1 MTKRR
6 LFYTLGLVAVL
17 LALPFFLW
25 TGYAVVAELQGQH
38 FYRGLPTSLWAKA
51 VRRRVRQ
58 EKDWLSVGPVWLREA
73 VGLGGVPA
81 VLKPDP
87 AAVPVLADLLAD
99 EDKEVLLRVL
109 DTLGRVGPAAR
120 AAVPAIGKTLLGHP
134 QVGRAAVTALHH
146 IGPPSADVMP
156 AILQLAD
163 QGFPDSWQL
172 VFWLDDFWIG
182 TAEAPALL
190 ARALRVADSQSR
202 FTVKASIVLFSE
214 QWVQFPGLMRVLK
227 EAADDKDE
235 RVCELATQILNEIAA
250 P

>member
-6 LFYTLGLVAVL
+6 LILTLGLSAILVV
-17 LALPFFLW
+17 LPFILW

-38 FYRGLPTSLWAKA
+38 FYRGLPTSLWANA

-109 DTLGRVGPAAR
+109 DTLGRVGPAAQ

-134 QVGRAAVTALHH
+134 QVARAAVTALHH

-182 TAEAPALL
+182 TAEAPVLL
-190 ARALRVADSQSR
+190 ARALRVADSESR
-202 FTVKASIVLFSE
+202 ITVKASIVLFSE
-214 QWVQFPGLMRVLK
+214 QWVKFPGLMQVLK
-227 EAADDKDE
+227 EAAADKD
-235 RVCELATQILNEIAA
+235 ELATQILNELAA